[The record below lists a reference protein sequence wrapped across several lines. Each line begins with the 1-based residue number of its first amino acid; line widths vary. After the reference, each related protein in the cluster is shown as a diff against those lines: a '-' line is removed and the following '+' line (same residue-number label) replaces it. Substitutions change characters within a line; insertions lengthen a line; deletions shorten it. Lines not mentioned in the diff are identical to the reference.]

1 LGSNYHN
8 YINDY
13 INHDNVYNEYDQH
26 DLGNEFD
33 FFKYNYYDLD
43 NYSNIYY
50 DYDHSTPKWLLNS
63 SGC

>member
-13 INHDNVYNEYDQH
+13 INHDIVYDQ
-26 DLGNEFD
+26 
-33 FFKYNYYDLD
+33 YNVYYDLD